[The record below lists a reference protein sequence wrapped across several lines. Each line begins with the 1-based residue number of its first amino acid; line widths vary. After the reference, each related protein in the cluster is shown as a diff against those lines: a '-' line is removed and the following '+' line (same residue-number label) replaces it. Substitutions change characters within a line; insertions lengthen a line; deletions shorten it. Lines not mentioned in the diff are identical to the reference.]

1 MTNPEQRLIV
11 TDLDGTLLHDAPT
24 FEERFITQR
33 SIDTVKRMHDAGYR
47 FAVAT
52 ARPVSTGFEYAGKLP
67 VDAYIYLNGALI
79 DFAPER
85 SDYDLLTSGRLP
97 SDGHLLKVGF
107 SSARACEVCRYLL
120 DEIPGLS
127 LGIVMDDVRY
137 TNFDVSV
144 YWKTQ
149 TWQFTDFT
157 DVPDGIADKIIIF
170 PKSEQWAH
178 LKTLVPPDF
187 DVAISEVLE
196 LTGEL
201 SASIQRGDSVSVQL
215 FLQLRQEPIN
225 QLREYQTNLA
235 QQCRILPAEDRE
247 ELEGLLSG
255 QAPAAS
261 PAAQPLQE
269 QLQRNRALWTRVVQA
284 DRAASG
290 RLCGKDSFYD
300 S

>member
-127 LGIVMDDVRY
+127 LGVVMDDVRY

-149 TWQFTDFT
+149 IGNSPISPTSPTVSPT
-157 DVPDGIADKIIIF
+157 RSLSSPSRSNGT
-170 PKSEQWAH
+170 SEDA
-178 LKTLVPPDF
+178 
-187 DVAISEVLE
+187 
-196 LTGEL
+196 G
-201 SASIQRGDSVSVQL
+201 SARFRRGD
-215 FLQLRQEPIN
+215 LRRLDVDADESAGEQ
-225 QLREYQTNLA
+225 A
-235 QQCRILPAEDRE
+235 AGVEDAVRTH
-247 ELEGLLSG
+247 G
-255 QAPAAS
+255 
-261 PAAQPLQE
+261 
-269 QLQRNRALWTRVVQA
+269 
-284 DRAASG
+284 RAA
-290 RLCGKDSFYD
+290 RRYRQFRR
-300 S
+300 

>member
-52 ARPVSTGFEYAGKLP
+52 ARPVSTGYEYAGKLP

-144 YWKTQ
+144 YWKTPISPTSRRYRRQ
-149 TWQFTDFT
+149 DHYLPQVGAMGT
-157 DVPDGIADKIIIF
+157 
-170 PKSEQWAH
+170 SEDAG
-178 LKTLVPPDF
+178 PARF
-187 DVAISEVLE
+187 R
-196 LTGEL
+196 
-201 SASIQRGDSVSVQL
+201 RGD
-215 FLQLRQEPIN
+215 LRRLDVDADESAG
-225 QLREYQTNLA
+225 E
-235 QQCRILPAEDRE
+235 
-247 ELEGLLSG
+247 
-255 QAPAAS
+255 QAAGVENAVRTHGCAARRYR
-261 PAAQPLQE
+261 QF
-269 QLQRNRALWTRVVQA
+269 RR
-284 DRAASG
+284 
-290 RLCGKDSFYD
+290 
-300 S
+300 

>member
-107 SSARACEVCRYLL
+107 SSARACEV
-120 DEIPGLS
+120 
-127 LGIVMDDVRY
+127 
-137 TNFDVSV
+137 
-144 YWKTQ
+144 
-149 TWQFTDFT
+149 
-157 DVPDGIADKIIIF
+157 
-170 PKSEQWAH
+170 
-178 LKTLVPPDF
+178 
-187 DVAISEVLE
+187 
-196 LTGEL
+196 
-201 SASIQRGDSVSVQL
+201 
-215 FLQLRQEPIN
+215 
-225 QLREYQTNLA
+225 
-235 QQCRILPAEDRE
+235 
-247 ELEGLLSG
+247 
-255 QAPAAS
+255 
-261 PAAQPLQE
+261 
-269 QLQRNRALWTRVVQA
+269 
-284 DRAASG
+284 
-290 RLCGKDSFYD
+290 
-300 S
+300 